1 MAVLYAIP
9 RETTQNTLKTPPKPL
24 VSGHVSM
31 YIKVKTVKNG
41 VLGVSRGLIVQVS
54 TRARARVNE
63 DVKTTPGT

>member
-1 MAVLYAIP
+1 
-9 RETTQNTLKTPPKPL
+9 
-24 VSGHVSM
+24 M